1 MQLKLKRKGDYAV
14 RAMISVAR
22 RYEKGLH
29 QARQIS
35 AEMQIPYK
43 TLTLILAGLVA
54 ERLLV
59 AEHGPN
65 GGYRLARPPTDI
77 TLLDVVEAAEGPATF
92 NHCVLRDGPCDWE
105 ETCPVHDT
113 WSRAQDVLA
122 RELSSTTLADLAGID
137 ADIQAGTH
145 QSESPP
151 HPQPTERH
159 GQRT

>member
-22 RYEKGLH
+22 RYGTGLR

-54 ERLLV
+54 EGLLV

-65 GGYRLARPPTDI
+65 GGYRLAGPPTDI
-77 TLLDVVEAAEGPATF
+77 TLLDVVEAAEGPVTF
-92 NHCVLRDGPCDWE
+92 DHCVLRDGPCDWE
-105 ETCPVHDT
+105 ETCPIHDT
-113 WSRAQDVLA
+113 WSRAQDALA
-122 RELSSTTLADLAGID
+122 RQLASTTLAELAGID
-137 ADIQAGTH
+137 ADLQAGTH
-145 QSESPP
+145 QSETPP

-159 GQRT
+159 GDRN